1 MPLEIRELHI
11 RVNVNQPQ
19 QAQGQER
26 ASISPAE
33 GKKAEEEKDAIIN
46 QCIDEVLDIIKKKKE
61 R

>member
-11 RVNVNQPQ
+11 RVNVNQPEQAKGQ
-19 QAQGQER
+19 QN
-26 ASISPAE
+26 ASMPSAE
-33 GKKAEEEKDAIIN
+33 GKKEEEEKDAVIN